1 MLLALPIN
9 FLIPFIAFVNKIY
22 FQTKVQVINLHHQNI
37 EDDVFSFRFCE
48 SNHCIALAVS
58 DMIVNIECKSRTEDL
73 MMKGELNERAEVNKG
88 N

>member
-1 MLLALPIN
+1 M
-9 FLIPFIAFVNKIY
+9 FLVSDFVNR
-22 FQTKVQVINLHHQNI
+22 T
-37 EDDVFSFRFCE
+37 
-48 SNHCIALAVS
+48 IAVAVS